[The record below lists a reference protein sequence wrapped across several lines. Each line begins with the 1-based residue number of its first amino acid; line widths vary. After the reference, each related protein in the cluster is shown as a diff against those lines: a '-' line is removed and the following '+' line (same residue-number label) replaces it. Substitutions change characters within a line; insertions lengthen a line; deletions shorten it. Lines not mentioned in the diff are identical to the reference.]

1 MTDETK
7 RWPLPV
13 PLAVQ
18 RYVVDRNGNEVSS
31 SAPGPVFER
40 QRIIAP
46 DAAVD
51 EPMIIADMA
60 GGGLEKA
67 KALVLAANAF
77 GPMREALREME
88 WSDWNPGVGHCCPRC
103 SGSKHLGR
111 HLAGCKLAAALR
123 AAEVGVPSLHGR
135 EE

>member
-1 MTDETK
+1 MADETK

-60 GGGLEKA
+60 GGELEKA
-67 KALVLAANAF
+67 KALVLAANAY
-77 GPMREALREME
+77 GPMREVLLSLE
-88 WSDWNPGVGHCCPRC
+88 WSRKMRGIGWCCPSC
-103 SGSKHLGR
+103 YGHEDDGHSKDC
-111 HLAGCKLAAALR
+111 AMDAALR
-123 AAEVGVPSLHGR
+123 AADV